1 MDDTTSPTQAA
12 VALLQELIST
22 QSFSREEGKTADIIA
37 QHLEQAGK
45 EVHRLKNNVWVRSQD
60 FRDEWPTLL
69 LNSHHDT
76 VKPGDS
82 WTRDPFQ
89 ASIEMDNGE
98 DTLYGLGS
106 NDAGGC
112 LVALLYAFLHLD
124 TINDREYNLIF
135 AASAEEEI
143 SGDNGI
149 SALLPELGK
158 IEVGIVGEPTRMK
171 MAIAEKGLL
180 VLDCTATGITGHA
193 ARHEG
198 VNAIYEAL
206 QDIRWIKNFRFTDK
220 SELLGETMAT
230 VTQINAGIQHN
241 IVPDKCTFVID
252 VRTNEMYTH
261 EQVLE
266 IFEHNLLSDIQA
278 RSLRLQSS
286 SLAKDHPLV
295 QRGIELGWEYYGS
308 PTLSDQALCRDF
320 PTLKLGP
327 GSSGRSHTADE
338 YIRVSEIEDGIEKY
352 IQLLSGLRLEKR

>member
-1 MDDTTSPTQAA
+1 MNNITTPTQAA
-12 VALLQELIST
+12 VKLLQELIAT
-22 QSFSREEGKTADIIA
+22 QSFSREEDKTADIIA
-37 QHLEQAGK
+37 QYLKQEGK
-45 EVHRLKNNVWVRSQD
+45 EVHQLKNNVWVRSQD
-60 FRDEWPTLL
+60 FREDWPTLL

-82 WTRDPFQ
+82 WTRNPFD
-89 ASIEMDNGE
+89 ASIDTVDGE
-98 DTLYGLGS
+98 ETLYGLGS

-112 LVALLYAFLHLD
+112 LVTLLHAFLHMD
-124 TINDREYNLIF
+124 EVTDRGFNLIF

-143 SGDNGI
+143 SGENGI

-158 IEVGIVGEPTRMK
+158 IDVGIVGEPTRMK

-180 VLDCTATGITGHA
+180 VIDCTATGVTGHA

-220 SELLGETMAT
+220 SDLLGETTAT

-252 VRTNEMYTH
+252 VRTNELYTN

-266 IFEHNLLSDIQA
+266 IFELNLLSNIKP

-286 SLAKDHPLV
+286 SLTKDHPLV

-308 PTLSDQALCRDF
+308 PTLSDQALCREF

-338 YIRVSEIEDGIEKY
+338 YIRVSEIEEGIEKY
-352 IQLLSGLRLEKR
+352 IQLLSELRLEKS

>member
-1 MDDTTSPTQAA
+1 MNETTTPTQAA
-12 VALLQELIST
+12 VQLLQELIAT
-22 QSFSREEGKTADIIA
+22 QSFSREEEKTADIIA
-37 QHLEQAGK
+37 TYLESEGK
-45 EVHRLKNNVWVRSQD
+45 ETHRLHNNVWVRSQD
-60 FRDEWPTLL
+60 FRDDWPTLL

-82 WTRDPFQ
+82 WTRDPFKPD
-89 ASIEMDNGE
+89 IENVDGE
-98 DTLYGLGS
+98 ETLFGLGS

-112 LVALLYAFLHLD
+112 LVTLLHTFLQMD
-124 TINDREYNLIF
+124 AVTDRGFNLVF

-143 SGDNGI
+143 SGANGI

-158 IEVGIVGEPTRMK
+158 IDAGIVGEPTRMR
-171 MAIAEKGLL
+171 MAVAEKGLL
-180 VLDCTATGITGHA
+180 VLDCTAHGVSGHA

-206 QDIRWIKNFRFTDK
+206 QDIRWIRNFRFPDK
-220 SELLGETMAT
+220 SDLLGETTAT
-230 VTQINAGIQHN
+230 VTQINAGVQHN
-241 IVPDKCTFVID
+241 IVPDKCTFVVDI
-252 VRTNEMYTH
+252 RTNELYTN

-266 IFEHNLLSDIQA
+266 IFEHNLLSEIKP

-295 QRGIELGWEYYGS
+295 KKGIELGWEYYGS
-308 PTLSDQALCRDF
+308 PTLSDQALCREF

-338 YIRVSEIEDGIEKY
+338 YIRVAEIQEGIEKY
-352 IQLLSGLRLEKR
+352 IQLLTGLKLEKD